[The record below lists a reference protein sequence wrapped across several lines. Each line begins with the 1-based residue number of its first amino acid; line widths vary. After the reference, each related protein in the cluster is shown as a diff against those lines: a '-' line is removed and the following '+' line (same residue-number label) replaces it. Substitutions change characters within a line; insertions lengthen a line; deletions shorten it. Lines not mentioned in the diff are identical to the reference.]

1 MSAFHKIIAEVRDAL
16 ERKRGPSQVH
26 EAAGEAARPLSAAAR
41 RAELAAQFGREVE
54 LVGGRFFGLISLAA
68 ARDRLMDL
76 ATDEKGEKIR
86 IAALGAGVT
95 CGVEGL
101 VKPLARTGIELIRTR
116 QVAEGERAALRERL
130 AGCDLGIIEA
140 DYAIASTGTFCIIA
154 TPERPS
160 SLTILPP
167 INFIFVATDRVLPSL
182 AEVVAAVG
190 PKNFASHRVAL
201 ITGPSRTA
209 DIEKM
214 IVIGVHGPKQLFAAV
229 IA

>member
-1 MSAFHKIIAEVRDAL
+1 VSAFHKIIAEVRGAL
-16 ERKRGPSQVH
+16 EHKRKPARVH
-26 EAAGEAARPLSAAAR
+26 DVAGEIARPLSAAAR

-54 LVGGRFFGLISLAA
+54 LVGGHFFGLISLAA
-68 ARDRLMDL
+68 ARDRLL
-76 ATDEKGEKIR
+76 EFAASEKVR
-86 IAALGAGVT
+86 RAALGGGVV
-95 CGVEGL
+95 CDVEAL
-101 VKPLARTGIELIRTR
+101 VKPFARNRIELIRTSR
-116 QVAEGERAALRERL
+116 VADGDRVALRERL

-140 DYAIASTGTFCIIA
+140 DYAIASTGTFCVVA

-167 INFIFVATDRVLPSL
+167 INFIFVAADRVLPSL

-190 PKNFASHRVAL
+190 AKNFASHRVAL
-201 ITGPSRTA
+201 VTGPSRTA